1 MKKKLISSLLA
12 LLVVLVVGGV
22 LFTSNLD
29 SIIKSAVEKY
39 GSDATQAET
48 TLSDVE
54 ISLSSG
60 KGTLKGFNLG
70 NPEGFTTDSAMAF
83 DKVSVEIDTKS
94 VMGDGPIIVREIL
107 IDAPAITYEVTKNG
121 TSNLQK
127 IQENIA
133 AYTSSLR
140 AGEEKQPAEGKTS
153 EEDSQ
158 NERKIII
165 EKLVISNGQV
175 KLSHALLEGKNLV
188 DTKLPTISMSNIGK
202 NDGGMSPAR
211 LMQLVLGKIT
221 SKAMAIGSSSLV
233 KELGGQGIDA
243 LKGAAKESGVG
254 KVFDGL
260 FGK

>member
-1 MKKKLISSLLA
+1 MKKKLISILLT
-12 LLVVLVVGGV
+12 LLVVLVVGGI

-29 SIIKSAVEKY
+29 SIIKAAVEKY
-39 GSDATQAET
+39 GSEATQAET
-48 TLSDVE
+48 TLSNVE

-60 KGTLKGFNLG
+60 KGKLEGFKLG

-83 DKVSVEIDTKS
+83 GEVSIELDTKS
-94 VMGDGPIIVREIL
+94 VMGDGPIIIREIL
-107 IDAPAITYEVTKNG
+107 IDAPEISYEVAKNG
-121 TSNLQK
+121 ESNLQK
-127 IQENIA
+127 IQSNIA
-133 AYTSSLR
+133 AYTSSLGGG
-140 AGEEKQPAEGKTS
+140 AKKQDS
-153 EEDSQ
+153 EVKASKEDSQ

-175 KLSHALLEGKNLV
+175 KLNHALLEGKNLV

-221 SKAMAIGSSSLV
+221 SSAMAIGSSSLV
-233 KELGGQGIDA
+233 KELGGQGMES
-243 LKGAAKESGVG
+243 LKGAARESEVG